1 MEDRMEKVDQ
11 NSGSGSAGAAA
22 RKAADTGQEQKEP
35 CDKAFNQET
44 SRLNDADESCD
55 DGVR

>member
-1 MEDRMEKVDQ
+1 MEDRMEKVGKPSD
-11 NSGSGSAGAAA
+11 SGSSGPAK
-22 RKAADTGQEQKEP
+22 RKTAKTVQEKTDP

-44 SRLNDADESCD
+44 SRLEDADEACD

>member
-1 MEDRMEKVDQ
+1 MEKVGKPSD
-11 NSGSGSAGAAA
+11 SGSSGPAK
-22 RKAADTGQEQKEP
+22 RKTAKTVQEKTDP

-44 SRLNDADESCD
+44 SRLEDADEACD

>member
-1 MEDRMEKVDQ
+1 MKKEDKP
-11 NSGSGSAGAAA
+11 SGSAKANAAV
-22 RKAADTGQEQKEP
+22 RKTAKAGKEKKEP

-44 SRLNDADESCD
+44 ARLEDADEACD